1 MLVRAVL
8 ADDATR
14 AALSAHAGV
23 AVAFAIYGL
32 VVWLNVDSWR
42 SHDQFFV
49 ERDPSLSYP
58 YLDST
63 VSNEALAAMSTLLPL
78 ACIVL
83 AVSARVKFSPT
94 RVGHAPGSVGLPGPL
109 SEDADPKSDPVFAS
123 RVDAVRALMF
133 EIVCYCQ
140 ALALTM
146 GTYNALKSF
155 VGRLRPNFFAACDY
169 KGYKHAMST
178 GNYTDYLAATTPGA
192 PGDLT
197 HCRAARADVDEA
209 SLSFPS
215 GHAGLS
221 FVAMTWSTMALIRAL
236 SVERRYLG
244 KTIGASSTDV
254 FRSSSNMAPVVSAAR
269 AAACLPMAYA
279 TYVACT
285 RVVDYKH
292 RPADVIAG
300 ALIGAVFAWAC
311 APRHLSGWGVRLAKP
326 AEETNRRPV

>member
-1 MLVRAVL
+1 VLVRAVL

-14 AALSAHAGV
+14 AALAAHAGV
-23 AVAFAIYGL
+23 AVAFAIFGF

-83 AVSARVKFSPT
+83 SVSARVKFSPT
-94 RVGHAPGSVGLPGPL
+94 RVGHAPGSAGLPGPL

-123 RVDAVRALMF
+123 RVDAVRALVF
-133 EIVCYCQ
+133 EIICYCQ
-140 ALALTM
+140 ALSLTM
-146 GTYNALKSF
+146 VTYNACKSF

-178 GNYTDYLAATTPGA
+178 GNYADYLAATTPGA

-221 FVAMTWSTMALIRAL
+221 FVAATWSTMALIRAL
-236 SVERRYLG
+236 SVERHYLG
-244 KTIGASSTDV
+244 KTSTDV
-254 FRSSSNMAPVVSAAR
+254 LRMSNAPIVSAAR
-269 AAACLPMAYA
+269 AAACLPMAFA
-279 TYVACT
+279 VYVACT

-300 ALIGAVFAWAC
+300 ALIGAAFAWAR
-311 APRHLSGWGVRLAKP
+311 APRTTGWGVGRPKP
-326 AEETNRRPV
+326 IDETDRRPV

>member
-14 AALSAHAGV
+14 AALAAHAGV
-23 AVAFAIYGL
+23 AVALAIFAL

-63 VSNEALAAMSTLLPL
+63 VSNEALAVMSTLLPL
-78 ACIVL
+78 VCIVL
-83 AVSARVKFSPT
+83 SVSARVKFSPT
-94 RVGHAPGSVGLPGPL
+94 RVGHAPGSAGLPGPL

-123 RVDAVRALMF
+123 RVDAVRALVF
-133 EIVCYCQ
+133 EIICYCQ
-140 ALALTM
+140 ALSLTM
-146 GTYNALKSF
+146 ITYNACKSF

-169 KGYKHAMST
+169 KGYKHATST
-178 GNYTDYLAATTPGA
+178 GNYADYLAATTPGA

-221 FVAMTWSTMALIRAL
+221 FVAATWSTMALIRAL
-236 SVERRYLG
+236 SVERHYLG
-244 KTIGASSTDV
+244 KTSTDV
-254 FRSSSNMAPVVSAAR
+254 LRSSNAPVVSAAR
-269 AAACLPMAYA
+269 AAACLPMAFA
-279 TYVACT
+279 VYVACT

-300 ALIGAVFAWAC
+300 ALIGAAFAWTC
-311 APRHLSGWGVRLAKP
+311 APRARGWGVGRPKP
-326 AEETNRRPV
+326 VDETNRRPV

>member
-1 MLVRAVL
+1 MGFVVLVRAVL
-8 ADDATR
+8 TDDATR
-14 AALSAHAGV
+14 AALAAHAGV
-23 AVAFAIYGL
+23 AVALAIFAL

-63 VSNEALAAMSTLLPL
+63 VSNEMLAAMSTLLPL
-78 ACIVL
+78 VCIVL
-83 AVSARVKFSPT
+83 SVSARVKFSPT
-94 RVGHAPGSVGLPGPL
+94 RVGHAPGSAGLPGSL
-109 SEDADPKSDPVFAS
+109 IEDADPKSDPVFAS
-123 RVDAVRALMF
+123 RVDAVRALVF
-133 EIVCYCQ
+133 EIICYCQ
-140 ALALTM
+140 ALSLTM
-146 GTYNALKSF
+146 ITYNACKSF

-169 KGYKHAMST
+169 KGYKHATST
-178 GNYTDYLAATTPGA
+178 GNYADYLAATTPGA

-221 FVAMTWSTMALIRAL
+221 FVAATWSTMALIRAL
-236 SVERRYLG
+236 SVERHYLA
-244 KTIGASSTDV
+244 KTSTDV
-254 FRSSSNMAPVVSAAR
+254 LRSSNAPVVSAAR
-269 AAACLPMAYA
+269 AAACLPMAFA
-279 TYVACT
+279 VYVACT

-300 ALIGAVFAWAC
+300 ALIGAAFAWAC
-311 APRHLSGWGVRLAKP
+311 APRARGWGVGRPKP
-326 AEETNRRPV
+326 VDETNRRPV

>member
-14 AALSAHAGV
+14 AALAAHAGV
-23 AVAFAIYGL
+23 AFVFAIHGL
-32 VVWLNVDSWR
+32 VVWLNVDQWR

-63 VSNEALAAMSTLLPL
+63 VSNGALALISTLLPL
-78 ACIVL
+78 TCIVL

-94 RVGHAPGSVGLPGPL
+94 RVGHAPGSVGLRDEDG
-109 SEDADPKSDPVFAS
+109 EDADPKSDPVFAS

-146 GTYNALKSF
+146 ITYNACKSF

-169 KGYKHAMST
+169 KGYRHAMST

-197 HCRAARADVDEA
+197 HCRAARADIDEA

-215 GHAGLS
+215 GHASLA

-236 SVERRYLG
+236 TVERHQLG
-244 KTIGASSTDV
+244 KTVGSSADV
-254 FRSSSNMAPVVSAAR
+254 FRMSNIVSAAR
-269 AAACLPMAYA
+269 AGACLPMAYA
-279 TYVACT
+279 VYVACT

-311 APRHLSGWGVRLAKP
+311 APRATGWGVRRPKP
-326 AEETNRRPV
+326 VDETNRRPV

>member
-1 MLVRAVL
+1 MLVRAVF

-14 AALSAHAGV
+14 AALAAHAVV
-23 AVAFAIYGL
+23 AVVFAMYGL
-32 VVWLNVDSWR
+32 VVWLNVDRWR

-78 ACIVL
+78 ACVVL

-94 RVGHAPGSVGLPGPL
+94 TVGHAPGSVGLRDEDG
-109 SEDADPKSDPVFAS
+109 EDADPISDPIFAS
-123 RVDAVRALMF
+123 RVDAVRASMF

-146 GTYNALKSF
+146 ITYNACKSF

-169 KGYKHAMST
+169 KGYRHAMST

-215 GHAGLS
+215 GHASLA

-236 SVERRYLG
+236 ITVEQHHHLG
-244 KTIGASSTDV
+244 KTVGSSADV
-254 FRSSSNMAPVVSAAR
+254 FRMSNIVSAAR
-269 AAACLPMAYA
+269 AGACLPMAYA
-279 TYVACT
+279 VYVACT

-300 ALIGAVFAWAC
+300 ALIGAVSAWAC
-311 APRHLSGWGVRLAKP
+311 APRAKTGGGVRRP
-326 AEETNRRPV
+326 MPVDETNRRLVLL

>member
-1 MLVRAVL
+1 VLVRAVL

-14 AALSAHAGV
+14 AALAAHAGV
-23 AVAFAIYGL
+23 AVVFAIHGL
-32 VVWLNVDSWR
+32 VVWLNVDQWR

-63 VSNEALAAMSTLLPL
+63 VSNGALALISTLLPL

-94 RVGHAPGSVGLPGPL
+94 RVGHAPGSVGLRDEDG
-109 SEDADPKSDPVFAS
+109 EDADPKSDPVFAS

-146 GTYNALKSF
+146 ITYNACKSF

-169 KGYKHAMST
+169 KGYRHAMST

-197 HCRAARADVDEA
+197 HCRAARAAVDEA

-215 GHAGLS
+215 GHASLA

-236 SVERRYLG
+236 TVERHHLG
-244 KTIGASSTDV
+244 KTVGSSADV
-254 FRSSSNMAPVVSAAR
+254 FRMSNIVSAAR
-269 AAACLPMAYA
+269 AGACLPMAYA
-279 TYVACT
+279 VYVACT

-311 APRHLSGWGVRLAKP
+311 APRATGWGVRRPKP
-326 AEETNRRPV
+326 VDETNRRPV

>member
-14 AALSAHAGV
+14 AALAAHAGV
-23 AVAFAIYGL
+23 AVALAIFAL

-63 VSNEALAAMSTLLPL
+63 VSNEALAVMSTLLPL
-78 ACIVL
+78 VCIVL
-83 AVSARVKFSPT
+83 SVSARVKFSPT
-94 RVGHAPGSVGLPGPL
+94 RVGHAPGSAGLPGPL
-109 SEDADPKSDPVFAS
+109 IEDADPKSDPVFAS
-123 RVDAVRALMF
+123 RVDAVRALVF
-133 EIVCYCQ
+133 EIICYCQ
-140 ALALTM
+140 ALSLTM
-146 GTYNALKSF
+146 ITYNACKSF

-169 KGYKHAMST
+169 KGYKHATST
-178 GNYTDYLAATTPGA
+178 GNYADYLAATTPGA

-221 FVAMTWSTMALIRAL
+221 FVAATWSTMALIRAL
-236 SVERRYLG
+236 SVERHYLG
-244 KTIGASSTDV
+244 KTSTDV
-254 FRSSSNMAPVVSAAR
+254 LRLSNAPVVSAAR
-269 AAACLPMAYA
+269 AAACLPMAFA
-279 TYVACT
+279 VYVACT

-300 ALIGAVFAWAC
+300 ALIGAAFAWAC
-311 APRHLSGWGVRLAKP
+311 VPRARGWGVGRPKP
-326 AEETNRRPV
+326 VDETNRRPV

>member
-1 MLVRAVL
+1 MGFVVLVRAVL

-14 AALSAHAGV
+14 AALAAHAGV
-23 AVAFAIYGL
+23 AVALAIFAL

-63 VSNEALAAMSTLLPL
+63 VSNEALAVMSTLLPL
-78 ACIVL
+78 VCIVL
-83 AVSARVKFSPT
+83 SVSARVKFSPT
-94 RVGHAPGSVGLPGPL
+94 RVGHAPGSAGLPGPL
-109 SEDADPKSDPVFAS
+109 IEDADPKSDPVFAS
-123 RVDAVRALMF
+123 RVDAVRALVF
-133 EIVCYCQ
+133 EIICYCQ
-140 ALALTM
+140 ALSLTM
-146 GTYNALKSF
+146 ITYNACKSF

-221 FVAMTWSTMALIRAL
+221 FVAATWSTMALFRAL
-236 SVERRYLG
+236 SVERHYLG
-244 KTIGASSTDV
+244 KTSTDV
-254 FRSSSNMAPVVSAAR
+254 LRSSNAPVVSAAR
-269 AAACLPMAYA
+269 AAACLPMAFA
-279 TYVACT
+279 VYVACT

-300 ALIGAVFAWAC
+300 ALIGAAFAWTC
-311 APRHLSGWGVRLAKP
+311 APRARGGGVGRPKP
-326 AEETNRRPV
+326 VDETNRRPV

>member
-1 MLVRAVL
+1 MSREPSDGSRGAGSRGSRRRCHARGALGARRSRRRVRDIRARRVAQRRQLEIARSVL
-8 ADDATR
+8 RGAR
-14 AALSAHAGV
+14 
-23 AVAFAIYGL
+23 
-32 VVWLNVDSWR
+32 
-42 SHDQFFV
+42 
-49 ERDPSLSYP
+49 PSLSCP

-63 VSNEALAAMSTLLPL
+63 VSNEMLAAMSTLLPL

-83 AVSARVKFSPT
+83 AVSARVKLSPT

-109 SEDADPKSDPVFAS
+109 SEDVDPKSDPVFAS

-169 KGYKHAMST
+169 KGYKPRDVNRELHGLPRRPRPS
-178 GNYTDYLAATTPGA
+178 
-192 PGDLT
+192 
-197 HCRAARADVDEA
+197 ARRFNPLPRGADVDEA

-236 SVERRYLG
+236 SVERAIWVKRSARRRRMFSGRRQTCRPSCRRLG
-244 KTIGASSTDV
+244 RRRV
-254 FRSSSNMAPVVSAAR
+254 FRWLTRRTWRAR
-269 AAACLPMAYA
+269 ASWTTSTVPRMSS
-279 TYVACT
+279 
-285 RVVDYKH
+285 R
-292 RPADVIAG
+292 
-300 ALIGAVFAWAC
+300 AL
-311 APRHLSGWGVRLAKP
+311 
-326 AEETNRRPV
+326 